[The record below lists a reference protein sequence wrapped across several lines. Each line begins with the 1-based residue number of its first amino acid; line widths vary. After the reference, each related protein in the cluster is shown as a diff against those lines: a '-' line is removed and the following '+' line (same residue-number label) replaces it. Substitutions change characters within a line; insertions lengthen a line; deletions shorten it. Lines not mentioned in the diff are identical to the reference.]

1 MEVYELSHGSINLCA
16 EAASM
21 SRGKDLVGM
30 TEDAK
35 ANYARSIWDRHTNV
49 SEHFVKTV
57 EFQEIPRFLTL
68 LMAFQR
74 DGFTMTERSQRY
86 CEPEKVS
93 EEYNLRLEDGQKF
106 QDARKCLPLST
117 PSNCVVTM
125 NREAAR
131 NIARNVRK
139 YEAIPFWE
147 HDLKAFEFPEVLANL
162 FDFTLDDTEPKFVA
176 KLVDEGYQNRNMDW
190 EILVQPFGNGIHGWI
205 PLYSFHQMLRH
216 RKVHF
221 NNWQICTKANVIGCV
236 RNDDAVHFV
245 ATSDHWGHF
254 IQTRSG
260 NDTQE
265 PLRSFAKALGEH
277 K

>member
-1 MEVYELSHGSINLCA
+1 MEVYELSHGSMNLCA

-21 SRGKDLVGM
+21 SRGKDLIGM

-35 ANYARSIWDRHTNV
+35 ADYVRSIWDKHTNV

-86 CEPEKVS
+86 CEPEKVN
-93 EEYNLRLEDGQKF
+93 EEYNRCVADGQKF

-147 HDLKAFEFPEVLANL
+147 HDLKALEFPEVLANL
-162 FDFTLDDTEPKFVA
+162 FDFTLDNEKPKFVSDP
-176 KLVDEGYQNRNMDW
+176 VEEGRTSFAREWGVLSWTWAGLLTGY
-190 EILVQPFGNGIHGWI
+190 L

-216 RKVHF
+216 RKIKF
-221 NNWQICTKANVIGCV
+221 DNWQIYTKTNTVGDV
-236 RNDDAVHFV
+236 RNDDTVHFV
-245 ATSDHWGHF
+245 ATSDHWAEF
-254 IQTRSG
+254 IKTRSG

>member
-1 MEVYELSHGSINLCA
+1 MNLCA
-16 EAASM
+16 EAAST
-21 SRGKDLVGM
+21 SRGKDLIGM

-35 ANYARSIWDRHTNV
+35 ADYVRSIWDKHTNV

-86 CEPEKVS
+86 CEPEKVN
-93 EEYNLRLEDGQKF
+93 EEYNRCVADGQKF

-147 HDLKAFEFPEVLANL
+147 HDLKALEFPEVLANL
-162 FDFTLDDTEPKFVA
+162 FDFTLDNEKPKFVA
-176 KLVDEGYQNRNMDW
+176 KYFDLRESSREDEWSAMFQSWGGNLVGH
-190 EILVQPFGNGIHGWI
+190 L

-245 ATSDHWGHF
+245 ATSDHWSDF
-254 IQTRSG
+254 IKTRSG